1 MFIIGYEYNGSK
13 TLMHFKSHDDFHTY
27 LSSTKFKIHEYDSFK
42 IEGMNLEITRHI
54 DLENQEPVKCAL
66 IEFEDGDDVLIV
78 YQNPEDLTADIIAL
92 QPIFDLDK
100 FNQIYSIKLFQE
112 S

>member
-27 LSSTKFKIHEYDSFK
+27 LSSTKFMIHDFEYFK
-42 IEGMNLEITRHI
+42 IEGMNLEIRSHI
-54 DLENQEPVKCAL
+54 DLMNQEPVKCAL
-66 IEFEDGDDVLIV
+66 MEFDDGDCILIV
-78 YQNPEDLTADIIAL
+78 YQNPEDLTSDIITL
-92 QPIFDLDK
+92 QPILDFDK
-100 FNQIYSIKLFQE
+100 FNQVYSIKLFQD